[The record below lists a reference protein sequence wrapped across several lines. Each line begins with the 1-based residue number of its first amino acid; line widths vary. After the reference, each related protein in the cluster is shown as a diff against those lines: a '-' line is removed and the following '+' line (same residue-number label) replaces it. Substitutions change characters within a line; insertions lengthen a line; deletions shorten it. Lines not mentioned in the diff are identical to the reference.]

1 MRIRLHLPYID
12 IDESCDMMDD
22 FDNDV
27 EISINDVKYISF
39 NELVTL
45 LSAFPEYIQPL
56 KKILAEWDK
65 EEGKE

>member
-1 MRIRLHLPYID
+1 
-12 IDESCDMMDD
+12 MMDD